1 MDGVMNGMD
10 PKRLRAAALLA
21 LFFCLCLL
29 PGCGGKDKEEGEG
42 GEASELPTEYTVGE
56 GSVAAL
62 APAEDSTAALH
73 TVMSYQYTQLEDAGS
88 AVSSYVRQLEGEE
101 SGFSVVDEE
110 YVVSEKPDFSQ
121 PEGQVLL
128 AKNLEGTEEMPVENR
143 LVYVRVTW
151 SEGACTVVADEADGQ
166 VTTPPPPPS
175 GMTLLEAQDYLSS
188 LSPAALGLSGE
199 SMKEYSIY
207 TMNGAVLV
215 DGNPCVRLNVY
226 SNDNEQHTN
235 ELVACFLMNGNGTKL
250 YRLEVETN
258 TVQEL
263 DIVRS

>member
-1 MDGVMNGMD
+1 MNGMY
-10 PKRLRAAALLA
+10 PKQFRAAALLA
-21 LFFCLCLL
+21 ACLCLCLL
-29 PGCGGKDKEEGEG
+29 AGCGGDKEEEGETG
-42 GEASELPTEYTVGE
+42 SELPTEYSVGE

-62 APAEDSTAALH
+62 SLAEGSSAALR
-73 TVMSYQYTQLEDAGS
+73 TVTTYRYEGLENAGS
-88 AVSSYVRQLEGEE
+88 TVSSYVKQLGGEE

-110 YVVSEKPDFSQ
+110 YVVADSPDFTQ

-128 AKNLEGTEEMPVENR
+128 AKNLEGTEEAPVENR
-143 LVYVRVTW
+143 LIYVRITW
-151 SEGACTVVADEADGQ
+151 SEDSCTVEADEADGQ

-175 GMTLLEAQDYLSS
+175 GMTLIEAQDYLSS

-226 SNDNEQHTN
+226 SNDNDQHTN
-235 ELVACFLMNGNGTKL
+235 ELVGCFLMNGNGTHL
-250 YRLEVETN
+250 YRLDPESN
-258 TVQEL
+258 TVEEL